1 MKTLGRTLLFC
12 ALFSLAT
19 VASHAQVDRA
29 ELERHQAPVNFV
41 NFEGPVM
48 RNETREQIRQIG
60 VSLGQ
65 AIAAGQTQ
73 AGTLGWYF
81 VISSVSPPDG
91 DRLSA
96 DIFGIG
102 AGAAVDH
109 IRNLRVIIQGYLQA
123 AYNYSEADAA
133 LLSQF
138 VTIYN
143 AVNRADWD
151 FISGRYKTPVLG
163 HLTPQNVGI
172 SVRFDEWAGQ
182 TRMLIPLS
190 GMGDLSAV
198 DTAAISDMRVL
209 DELRREDGMGLEL
222 RMDLV
227 DLMEREAAE
236 AEARAAALREAAAL
250 QEQAL
255 AEERARLE
263 AEQQRI
269 AQEQQQLA
277 QAQAAGEVTPA
288 QAAQAQ
294 AAIAQA
300 QAAAAAQAQAIAEQE
315 AALAAQQAEAQRQE
329 EFAEQR
335 FDDAQQHREA
345 IAQDQQQI
353 IIAQAGLPPQLP
365 PPPLQQGF
373 LTVVI
378 ERPGSTMGRL
388 VSIDPATRQ
397 QRNSPLTTVQVRTLT
412 FVDGRLLAIAGE
424 RVGQG
429 AVRLVEID
437 TRTLEM
443 VSQGEADIHPGSLIW
458 QNGMYLYAI
467 TADHDNGGA
476 LNLGR
481 FDRNLVLQ
489 ARSEVVLHPNASIS
503 VQQGSLMTQRADGTA
518 AVLHPTSLAEN

>member
-1 MKTLGRTLLFC
+1 MSNIVKPLLFC
-12 ALFSLAT
+12 IIFSLAM
-19 VASHAQVDRA
+19 VASHAQVDRQ
-29 ELERHQAPVNFV
+29 ELERHQAPVNFI
-41 NFEGPVM
+41 NFEGPVI

-60 VSLGQ
+60 VGLGQ

-81 VISSVSPPDG
+81 VINSVSPPDG
-91 DRLSA
+91 DRLDA
-96 DIFGIG
+96 DIFVIG

-123 AYNYSEADAA
+123 AYNYSEADAT

-143 AVNRADWD
+143 AVNREDWD
-151 FISGRYKTPVLG
+151 FISRRYKDPVLS
-163 HLTPQNVGI
+163 HLTPQNVGL
-172 SVRFDEWAGQ
+172 SVRFDEWAGR
-182 TRMLIPLS
+182 TRMVIPLS

-198 DTAAISDMRVL
+198 DTAAISDMRVI

-227 DLMEREAAE
+227 DLMEREAEE
-236 AEARAAALREAAAL
+236 AEARAAALREAARL
-250 QEQAL
+250 EEQAL
-255 AEERARLE
+255 AEERARLA

-269 AQEQQQLA
+269 AQ
-277 QAQAAGEVTPA
+277 AQAAGELTPA
-288 QAAQAQ
+288 QVAQAEAATAAQAQ
-294 AAIAQA
+294 AL
-300 QAAAAAQAQAIAEQE
+300 AAQE
-315 AALAAQQAEAQRQE
+315 AALAAQQAEAERQAQ
-329 EFAEQR
+329 FAEQR

-365 PPPLQQGF
+365 PTLQQGF

-378 ERPGSTMGRL
+378 ERPGATMGRL
-388 VSIDPATRQ
+388 VSIDPTTRQ
-397 QRNSPLTTVQVRTLT
+397 QRNSPLTTVQTRTLT
-412 FVDGRLLAIAGE
+412 FIDGRLIAIAGE

-437 TRTLEM
+437 TRSMEM
-443 VSQGEADIHPGSLIW
+443 VSQGYDDIHPGSLIW

-503 VQQGSLMTQRADGTA
+503 IQQGSLLTQRADGTA
-518 AVLHPTSLAEN
+518 AILHPTSLAEN

>member
-1 MKTLGRTLLFC
+1 MKNLGKMLLFC
-12 ALFSLAT
+12 VFFSAAMAT
-19 VASHAQVDRA
+19 SHAQVDRA

-41 NFEGPVM
+41 NFEGPVI

-65 AIAAGQTQ
+65 DIAAGQTQ

-91 DRLSA
+91 DRLNA

-138 VTIYN
+138 ITIYN

-151 FISGRYKTPVLG
+151 FISGRYKAPVLG

-182 TRMLIPLS
+182 TRMLIPIA

-198 DTAAISDMRVL
+198 DTAAISDMRVI
-209 DELRREDGMGLEL
+209 DELRTEDGMGIEL

-236 AEARAAALREAAAL
+236 AEARAAALRQAAAL
-250 QEQAL
+250 EEQAL
-255 AEERARLE
+255 AQERARLE

-277 QAQAAGEVTPA
+277 QAQAASEVTPA

-300 QAAAAAQAQAIAEQE
+300 QAAAAAQEQAIAQQE
-315 AALAAQQAEAQRQE
+315 AAVAAQQAAAAQQE
-329 EFAEQR
+329 QFAEQR

-353 IIAQAGLPPQLP
+353 IIAQVGLPPQLP
-365 PPPLQQGF
+365 PTLQQGF

-388 VSIDPATRQ
+388 VSIDPTTRQ
-397 QRNSPLTTVQVRTLT
+397 QRNSPLTTVQARTLT

-437 TRTLEM
+437 TRNMEM
-443 VSQGEADIHPGSLIW
+443 VSQGNDDIHPGSLIW

-467 TADHDNGGA
+467 TADHANGGA

-489 ARSEVVLHPNASIS
+489 ARSDVVLHPNASIS
-503 VQQGSLMTQRADGTA
+503 IQQGSLMTQRADGTA
-518 AVLHPTSLAEN
+518 AVLHPATLAEN

>member
-1 MKTLGRTLLFC
+1 MKTLGRALFFC
-12 ALFSLAT
+12 GLFSLAM
-19 VASHAQVDRA
+19 VVGHAQVDRA

-41 NFEGPVM
+41 NFEGPVI

-123 AYNYSEADAA
+123 AYNYSEADAE

-151 FISGRYKTPVLG
+151 FVSGRYKTPVLG
-163 HLTPQNVGI
+163 HITPQNVGL

-198 DTAAISDMRVL
+198 DTAAISDMRVIE
-209 DELRREDGMGLEL
+209 ELRREDDMGIDL

-236 AEARAAALREAAAL
+236 AEARAAALREAARL

-255 AEERARLE
+255 AEERARLD
-263 AEQQRI
+263 AEQQRL

-288 QAAQAQ
+288 QAAQEQ
-294 AAIAQA
+294 AALAQA
-300 QAAAAAQAQAIAEQE
+300 QAAAAAQEQALAEQQ
-315 AALAAQQAEAQRQE
+315 AAVAAQQAEAERQE
-329 EFAEQR
+329 QFAEQR

-353 IIAQAGLPPQLP
+353 IIAQAGLPPQMP
-365 PPPLQQGF
+365 APLQQGF

-412 FVDGRLLAIAGE
+412 FVDGRLIAIAGE

-437 TRTLEM
+437 TRSLEM
-443 VSQGEADIHPGSLIW
+443 VSQGTDDIHPGSLIW
-458 QNGMYLYAI
+458 QNGAYLYAI
-467 TADHDNGGA
+467 TADHANGGE
-476 LNLGR
+476 LNLAR

-489 ARSEVVLHPNASIS
+489 ARSEVALHPSASIS

>member
-1 MKTLGRTLLFC
+1 MKYLSRAFFFC
-12 ALFSLAT
+12 ALFSLAML
-19 VASHAQVDRA
+19 AGHAQVDRQ
-29 ELERHQAPVNFV
+29 ELERFQAPVNFV
-41 NFEGPVM
+41 NFEGPVV

-60 VSLGQ
+60 VGLGQ
-65 AIAAGQTQ
+65 AVAAGQSQ
-73 AGTLGWYF
+73 AGTMGWYF
-81 VISSVSPPDG
+81 VINAVSPPDG

-109 IRNLRVIIQGYLQA
+109 IRNVRVIIQGYLQA
-123 AYNYSEADAA
+123 AYNYSEADAT

-143 AVNRADWD
+143 AVNRDDWN
-151 FISGRYKTPVLG
+151 FISGRYKPLVLS

-172 SVRFDEWAGQ
+172 SVRFDEWAGR

-198 DTAAISDMRVL
+198 DTAAISDPRVI
-209 DELRREDGMGLEL
+209 DELRREDGMGIEL

-227 DLMEREAAE
+227 DLMEREAME
-236 AEARAAALREAAAL
+236 AEARAAALREAARL
-250 QEQAL
+250 EEQAL
-255 AEERARLE
+255 AEERARLA

-269 AQEQQQLA
+269 AQ
-277 QAQAAGEVTPA
+277 AQAAGEPT
-288 QAAQAQ
+288 
-294 AAIAQA
+294 
-300 QAAAAAQAQAIAEQE
+300 QAAAATAAAQEQALAERE
-315 AALAAQQAEAQRQE
+315 AALAAGQAEAERQAQ
-329 EFAEQR
+329 FAEQR

-353 IIAQAGLPPQLP
+353 IVAQAGLPPQLP
-365 PPPLQQGF
+365 PALRQGF

-397 QRNSPLTTVQVRTLT
+397 QRNSPLTTVQARTPT
-412 FVDGRLLAIAGE
+412 FVEGRLLAIAGE

-437 TRTLEM
+437 TRSLEM
-443 VSQGEADIHPGSLIW
+443 VSQGEDDIHPGSLIW
-458 QNGMYLYAI
+458 QNGAYLYAI
-467 TADHDNGGA
+467 TADHANGGA

-481 FDRNLVLQ
+481 FDRNLVMQ
-489 ARSEVVLHPNASIS
+489 ARSEVTLHPNASIS
-503 VQQGSLMTQRADGTA
+503 IQQGSLLTQRADGTA

>member
-1 MKTLGRTLLFC
+1 MKNIIKPLFFC
-12 ALFSLAT
+12 TFFSFVM
-19 VASHAQVDRA
+19 VASHAQVDRQ
-29 ELERHQAPVNFV
+29 ELERHQAPVNFI
-41 NFEGPVM
+41 NFEGPVI

-60 VSLGQ
+60 VGLGQ
-65 AIAAGQTQ
+65 AIAAGQAQ

-81 VISSVSPPDG
+81 VINSVSPPDG
-91 DRLSA
+91 DRLNA

-123 AYNYSEADAA
+123 AYNYSEADAT

-143 AVNRADWD
+143 AVNRDDWD
-151 FISGRYKTPVLG
+151 FISGRYKDPVLS
-163 HLTPQNVGI
+163 HLSPQNVGL
-172 SVRFDEWAGQ
+172 SVRFDEWAGR

-190 GMGDLSAV
+190 GIGGLSAV
-198 DTAAISDMRVL
+198 DTAAISDMRVIE
-209 DELRREDGMGLEL
+209 ELRREDDMGIDL
-222 RMDLV
+222 RREMV
-227 DLMEREAAE
+227 DLMEREAEA
-236 AEARAAALREAAAL
+236 AEARAAALQEAARL

-269 AQEQQQLA
+269 AQ
-277 QAQAAGEVTPA
+277 AQAAGELSLAQVA
-288 QAAQAQ
+288 QAEAAAEAQAQ
-294 AAIAQA
+294 AL
-300 QAAAAAQAQAIAEQE
+300 AAQE
-315 AALAAQQAEAQRQE
+315 AALAAQQAEAERQAQ
-329 EFAEQR
+329 FAEQR

-353 IIAQAGLPPQLP
+353 IIAQAGLPPQFLP
-365 PPPLQQGF
+365 PALQQGF

-378 ERPGSTMGRL
+378 EQPGATMGRL
-388 VSIDPATRQ
+388 VSIDPTTRQ

-412 FVDGRLLAIAGE
+412 FIDGRLIAVAGE

-437 TRTLEM
+437 TRSMEM
-443 VSQGEADIHPGSLIW
+443 VSQGDDDIHPGSLIW

-467 TADHDNGGA
+467 TADHANGGA

-503 VQQGSLMTQRADGTA
+503 IQQGSLMTQRADGTA

>member
-1 MKTLGRTLLFC
+1 MKNFGRTLFFC
-12 ALFSLAT
+12 VLFSSALIAG
-19 VASHAQVDRA
+19 HAQVDRD
-29 ELERHQAPVNFV
+29 ELQRRQAPVDFV
-41 NFEGPVM
+41 NFEGPVI

-81 VISSVSPPDG
+81 VINAVSPPDG

-109 IRNLRVIIQGYLQA
+109 IRNVRVIIQGYLQA
-123 AYNYSEADAA
+123 AYNYSESDAE
-133 LLSQF
+133 LLAQF

-143 AVNRADWD
+143 AVNREDWD
-151 FISGRYKTPVLG
+151 FISGRYKAPVLG

-172 SVRFDEWAGQ
+172 SVRFDEWAGR

-198 DTAAISDMRVL
+198 DTAAISDMRVI
-209 DELRREDGMGLEL
+209 DELRREDDMGIEL

-288 QAAQAQ
+288 QAQ
-294 AAIAQA
+294 AAVAQA
-300 QAAAAAQAQAIAEQE
+300 QAAADAQAQAIAEQE
-315 AALAAQQAEAQRQE
+315 AALAAQQAEAERQE
-329 EFAEQR
+329 QFAEQR
-335 FDDAQQHREA
+335 FEDAQQHREA

-353 IIAQAGLPPQLP
+353 IIAQAGLPPQP

-397 QRNSPLTTVQVRTLT
+397 QRSSPLTTVQARTLT
-412 FVDGRLLAIAGE
+412 FVDGRLIAIAGE

-437 TRTLEM
+437 TRSMEM
-443 VSQGEADIHPGSLIW
+443 VSQGGDDIHPGSLIW

-467 TADHDNGGA
+467 TADHANGGA

-489 ARSEVVLHPNASIS
+489 ARSELTIHPNASIS